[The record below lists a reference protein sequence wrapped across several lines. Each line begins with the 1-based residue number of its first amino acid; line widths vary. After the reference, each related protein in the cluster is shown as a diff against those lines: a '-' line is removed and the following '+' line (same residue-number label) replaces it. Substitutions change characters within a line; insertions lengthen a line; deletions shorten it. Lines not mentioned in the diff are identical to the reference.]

1 MALSRAVI
9 VALYVSVYFLFYTVK
24 ACGNYSVV
32 MLLSFEA
39 SMNKSDN
46 NREQPSND
54 NSQ

>member
-1 MALSRAVI
+1 
-9 VALYVSVYFLFYTVK
+9 VALYVSVNFVFDSVK
-24 ACGNYSVV
+24 AGGNDSVIMV
-32 MLLSFEA
+32 LSFEA

>member
-1 MALSRAVI
+1 
-9 VALYVSVYFLFYTVK
+9 VALYVSVNFVFDSVK
-24 ACGNYSVV
+24 AAGNDSVIV
-32 MLLSFEA
+32 VLSFKA